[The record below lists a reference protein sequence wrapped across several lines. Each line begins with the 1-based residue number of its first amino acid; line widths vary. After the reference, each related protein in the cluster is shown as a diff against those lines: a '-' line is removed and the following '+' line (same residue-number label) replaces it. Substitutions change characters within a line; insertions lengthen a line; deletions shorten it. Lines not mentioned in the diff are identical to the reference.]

1 MTISYR
7 AGSNKMKTVLFSA
20 LLAGAVAA
28 AQANEPQCD
37 SEVLAGI
44 HGDLVLLSFLG
55 QSAKDIF
62 NAMPESSRLSPQEGC
77 YLEEDEVKMKLQG
90 GFICTFNAY
99 IDPHCSYICDLG
111 VSAKTGQV
119 LERSRDDLC
128 ENDP

>member
-1 MTISYR
+1 MTIPYR

-44 HGDLVLLSFLG
+44 HGDLVLLSFFD

-62 NAMPESSRLSPQEGC
+62 NAMPESSRLSPQENC
-77 YLEEDEVKMKLQG
+77 YVGIEVKIQG
-90 GFICTFNAY
+90 GFICEFSTNS
-99 IDPHCSYICDLG
+99 INPHCSYLCGLE

>member
-28 AQANEPQCD
+28 AHASEPQCD

-44 HGDLVLLSFLG
+44 HGDLVFLGFEG

-62 NAMPESSRLSPQEGC
+62 NAMPESSRLSPQENC
-77 YLEEDEVKMKLQG
+77 YVGVEMKIQG
-90 GFICTFNAY
+90 GFICRFHPNS
-99 IDPHCSYICDLG
+99 IDPHCSYICSLE